1 MNILEVVNAVTGT
14 NPRLVTQANGGEYS
28 SPCPFC
34 GGNKR
39 FRTWPQKKD
48 GQGRWWCRECGETG
62 DSIDLLRRCK
72 GMSFGEAKK
81 MLGLSDDYH
90 RRPKTGFQKKPHN
103 PIWRPR
109 EFAFPSDIWRCFA
122 SKLIRRANEFIS
134 RPHPMQE
141 LWERRITVQ
150 TANFFHLG
158 YIPKTCKLPGRVLGF
173 PEKDEVWLPA
183 GILIPAFRQK
193 LAYQLRI
200 RRERKTESG
209 RYKIVTGSQIFPMI
223 INGRYPTC
231 VVVESDLDA
240 IMIAQETSFLINT
253 ISLGSAQNRP
263 DSFLHKKLKKATKI
277 IVALDADE
285 SGDKGSEWWQKK
297 YKHSVRLRPTEKDP
311 GDMAALGASINR
323 WLCEAL

>member
-1 MNILEVVNAVTGT
+1 MNILEIVYAVTGT

-34 GGNKR
+34 GGTKR
-39 FRTWPQKKD
+39 FRTWPQKKE

-72 GMSFGEAKK
+72 GMSFREAKK
-81 MLGLSDDYH
+81 ILGLPDDYH
-90 RRPKTGFQKKPHN
+90 RYSKARLRQPYS
-103 PIWRPR
+103 PIWKPR
-109 EFAFPSDIWRCFA
+109 TFVRPSDIWRGFA
-122 SKLIRRANEFIS
+122 QKLIQRANEFLT

-141 LWERRITVQ
+141 LWQRRISVK

-158 YIPKTCKLPGRVLGF
+158 YIPKTCKLPGRVLGI

-183 GILIPAFRQK
+183 GILIPSFRQEFVH
-193 LAYQLRI
+193 QLRI
-200 RRERKTESG
+200 RREHKTESG
-209 RYKIVTGSQIFPMI
+209 RYKIVTGSQVFPMFI
-223 INGRYPTC
+223 RGRYPTC

-240 IMIAQETSFLINT
+240 IMIAQETNFLVNT

-263 DSFLHKKLKKATKI
+263 DNLLHKTLKRTNKI

-285 SGDKGSEWWQKK
+285 SGDKGSEWWLRQ
-297 YKHSVRLRPTEKDP
+297 YKHAVRLRPTEKDP
-311 GDMAALGASINR
+311 GDMAMMGASINQ